1 VTYKEY
7 RFALEADRI
16 IAGRPVKTLKR
27 RIKLFFAPEYMET
40 FMFLL
45 RKFEYLYDK
54 KGFFQ
59 RLSLCITRYRFHKIS
74 LKLGF
79 SIYPNVFGPGLYI
92 PHYGTIVVNGHARVG
107 ANCVLHTSTCIG
119 GDELKKIGDNAY
131 ISSGAIILGAVTIAD
146 NTTIGANSLVNKSFS
161 DSNVLIGGVPAK
173 VIKERKAWFEC
184 DEDRRFASAVKQI
197 KELHKTMF
205 AAMVITQIPD
215 LSFIDF

>member
-1 VTYKEY
+1 MTYQEY

-16 IAGRPVKTLKR
+16 IAGRPLKTFKR
-27 RIKLFFAPEYMET
+27 RIKLFFVPDYMAT

-59 RLSLCITRYRFHKIS
+59 KLLLCIIRYRFHKVS

-119 GDELKKIGDNAY
+119 GDGLKMIGDNAY
-131 ISSGAIILGAVTIAD
+131 ISSGTVILGSITIAD
-146 NTTIGANSLVNKSFS
+146 NTTIGANSLVNKSFL
-161 DSNVLIGGVPAK
+161 DGNVLIGGVPAK
-173 VIKERKAWFEC
+173 VIKEKKAWFEC
-184 DEDRRFASAVKQI
+184 DENKSFASAVEQI
-197 KELHKTMF
+197 KELRKAMF
-205 AAMVITQIPD
+205 AAILIFQISG
-215 LSFIDF
+215 LSCIVS